1 MANGET
7 LLASEVAGA
16 IIVNLLAAKGATPD
30 NAAVVS
36 RHLVTSDLAGV
47 RSHGFI
53 RLPQYVQEI
62 GLKEIDPAAR
72 PVCRRVKGARIDI
85 DAGQCFGQVAGV
97 EAVRLAQEAAKEH
110 GLGLVTVH
118 QAGHT
123 GRIGAYAEDLAEAGF
138 LGLAVCSGARSGH
151 RVAPFGGRQGRIAT
165 NPIAFSLPSTPDPIV
180 GDFSTASAPE
190 GLIRVLRNL
199 GAEAPPDTL
208 LDPEGRPTTDPS
220 VLYRDPPGSILPL
233 GGARLGYRGFAL
245 GLLVEALATLLAG
258 DDTEDPG
265 RTGNNLAV
273 MAVEVDEG
281 YRARAARLG
290 EYVRS
295 AATTGPDV
303 TIMLPGEREYRARR
317 GSSMVRVDQRTWG
330 EVSALARE
338 CGVPLPEAE

>member
-1 MANGET
+1 MADGGRH
-7 LLASEVAGA
+7 LAPDVAGA
-16 IIVNLLAAKGATPD
+16 IIVDLLEAKGATPE

-36 RHLVTSDLAGV
+36 NHLVTSDLAGV

-62 GLKEIDPAAR
+62 GSKEIDPAAR
-72 PVCRRVKGARIDI
+72 PVCVRVKGGRIDI
-85 DAGQCFGQVAGV
+85 DAAQCFGQVAGT
-97 EAVRLAQEAAKEH
+97 EAVRLAREAAEEH

-123 GRIGAYAEDLAEAGF
+123 GRIGAYAEDLGESGF
-138 LGLAVCSGARSGH
+138 LGIVVCSGARSGH
-151 RVAPFGGRQGRIAT
+151 RVAPFGGREGRIAT
-165 NPIAFSLPSTPDPIV
+165 NPIAFSVPSTSDPIV
-180 GDFSTASAPE
+180 ADFSTASAPE

-199 GAEAPPDTL
+199 GVAAPPDTL
-208 LDPEGRPTTDPS
+208 LDAEGQPTTDPS

-245 GLLVEALATLLAG
+245 GLLVETLATLLAG
-258 DDTEDPG
+258 DDTEDPE

-281 YRARAARLG
+281 FRARTARLG

-295 AATTGPDV
+295 AATTGPGV

-317 GSSMVRVDQRTWG
+317 ESRLVRVDQRTWS
-330 EVSALARE
+330 EVSALARG
-338 CGVPLPEAE
+338 CGVSLGGAS